1 MQDQAS
7 NMNALIQS
15 EIIDKLKDRKQVKE
29 LIEQPLQQLSGVK
42 RTYEQVTQEVIEGI
56 EQGKKRLKMY

>member
-1 MQDQAS
+1 
-7 NMNALIQS
+7 MNALIQS